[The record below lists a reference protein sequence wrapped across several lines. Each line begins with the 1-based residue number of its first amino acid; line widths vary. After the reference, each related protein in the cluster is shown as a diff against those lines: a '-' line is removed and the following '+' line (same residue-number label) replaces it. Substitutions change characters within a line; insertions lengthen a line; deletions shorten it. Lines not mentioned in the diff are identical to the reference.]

1 MSGQDQRESI
11 QKLDNCIS
19 CIKEMPKYLQ
29 IPRRVIQELGRVFL
43 KEKKKNAMYP
53 VEQQSKEKSA

>member
-1 MSGQDQRESI
+1 
-11 QKLDNCIS
+11 
-19 CIKEMPKYLQ
+19 MPKYLQ